1 MKQALSSVFKT
12 RSTLIAT
19 YLCVCS
25 LSVGVTLT
33 LLNIYLIVVLICFMV
48 ATMCAG
54 SIVKDVN
61 KQYWSKKHLVF
72 YVKRKNGKT
81 HIERSKVYVKDQG
94 RNRKLVWIRFPQRPF
109 EHESDTVS
117 KDTAMADEDKD
128 EKSLGAS
135 LQEQVEREG
144 IEMKQQNSTKGKDQ
158 LKS

>member
-19 YLCVCS
+19 HLCVCS

-33 LLNIYLIVVLICFMV
+33 LLNIHLIVVLVCFIV

-72 YVKRKNGKT
+72 YVKRKNGKI
-81 HIERSKVYVKDQG
+81 HIERSKMEGVDQEDNG
-94 RNRKLVWIRFPQRPF
+94 KWVWIRSAQHPF

-117 KDTAMADEDKD
+117 KDAARNDEYKD

-158 LKS
+158 PKW